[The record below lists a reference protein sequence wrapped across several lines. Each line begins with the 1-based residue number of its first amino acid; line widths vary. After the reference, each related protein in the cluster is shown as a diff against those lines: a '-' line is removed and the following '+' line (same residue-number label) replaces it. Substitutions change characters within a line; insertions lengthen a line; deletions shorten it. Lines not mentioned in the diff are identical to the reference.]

1 MLRNY
6 ASQFPIYTAMTLS
19 QTEGD
24 YRFKRSNRVE
34 KEGVYYFVMVY
45 ASHNESSSANITNM
59 NSVYGDF
66 SLMPA

>member
-45 ASHNESSSANITNM
+45 ASHN
-59 NSVYGDF
+59 
-66 SLMPA
+66 